1 MTKFNTNIN
10 EERIVIYC
18 DGGCRGNNKKENIC
32 GYGSVLLYKQYKKEI
47 YQGFKNTTNNR
58 MEIKAVIESLKAIKK
73 PYIPVEIR
81 TDSAYVCNCLNQ
93 KWYLKWMNNGW
104 LTSKGTTVENRDLWI
119 ELVDQLGRF
128 ANISFVKV
136 KGHSDDEGNNLADHL
151 ANKAM
156 DSVK

>member
-1 MTKFNTNIN
+1 
-10 EERIVIYC
+10 
-18 DGGCRGNNKKENIC
+18 
-32 GYGSVLLYKQYKKEI
+32 
-47 YQGFKNTTNNR
+47 
-58 MEIKAVIESLKAIKK
+58 
-73 PYIPVEIR
+73 
-81 TDSAYVCNCLNQ
+81 
-93 KWYLKWMNNGW
+93 MNNGW